1 MRASAATIL
10 LLEALEAQEV
20 LTLRGFTTS
29 IGDANAV
36 VIERWGHMRGLWR
49 VQNSQYVWTGA
60 ASSQPA
66 FAVANVEGAVAY
78 TLGVIAAG

>member
-1 MRASAATIL
+1 MRASAATML

-20 LTLRGFTTS
+20 LKLRGFSTS

-49 VQNSQYVWTGA
+49 VHNDQYFWTGA
-60 ASSQPA
+60 ASSQPTH
-66 FAVANVEGAVAY
+66 AVATVEGAVAY